1 MNKLVKLWPLLLLIL
16 LFGSCQRDQHPSIK
30 STVPYINT
38 STYTWAD
45 SLLNELNI
53 DEKIGQLLIWEYSED
68 SPELLRL
75 ELSTL
80 HLSGIVMQQRPLL
93 QHFELVT
100 LLSQESSLPPII
112 ASTAST
118 LFNNQLSGVENL
130 IPESLIN
137 ATANDTLFDHLNN
150 LAAKQALALQVNLN
164 ISQPVNAQQL
174 TGDQLQS
181 KRIKV
186 LSENR
191 IASMAY
197 GFTDFHPQLADS
209 SLRLKTLLKPA
220 QLLTEK
226 GIGGFVL
233 DPQLPSRIP
242 ANFAYTRYPDYF
254 EEQLN
259 FDGLLLRKAA
269 NAEMAIRH
277 LQSGADLLWLTNDF
291 PRAIHRRIRE
301 ALNNDE
307 LSLADLD
314 QKVHKVLMLKKWMH
328 NGFDSPQQRYQKR
341 IYQPIQAA
349 LPASPDQGIRL
360 PIASNK
366 IYEHFFDS
374 NWSLFNY
381 DIAHRGLTLL
391 SNPDQLVPIA
401 DFNQQ
406 AIRLVHYGVDTYT
419 DFRRKLTQYTDF
431 NRRSGTIDAQEAWSR
446 IIDGRSNYLNI
457 LLLGPDQN
465 LPIEDE
471 AFFQGLAAAK
481 KRNNLIVVNFGLPQQ
496 VAALDSS
503 YTVLQAYTQ
512 SPETEAIAAQ
522 IIAGGLPGQGK
533 SPVDI
538 NPYWQAG
545 SQKKSPKIRISY
557 TPSELVGVRP
567 EKLVSMYAIA
577 NGAVRRKATPGGQ
590 LVVIKDGN
598 VIFNEAFGYHT
609 YCKKQRVQKNDLY
622 DVASL
627 TKIAATTMVAMKTY
641 EQGAFRINDRIREH
655 LPEYR
660 KAPFRN
666 VRIKDLMTH
675 RSGIQPHM
683 PVIPYLKYQEAGNTA
698 CDSFFCKEPSEQYSI
713 QIAKD
718 FYFQQRL
725 QDKIWE
731 DLNEVSMRRFDRYRY
746 SDANMILVQRILER
760 LQQDSLDHLAR
771 RYFYEP
777 MGLSH
782 ITYKPL
788 EHFSE
793 EQTVP
798 TENDQRWRRQ
808 QLRGHVH
815 DETAALLGGVA
826 GHAGLFSNAED
837 LAILLQM
844 LLDGGKYAQR
854 QYLSPETIAL
864 FTDDSHGN
872 HRGLGFDK
880 RYRSNRTGRAYDMTP
895 AAYGHTGFTGT
906 CAWVDPDHDLVFVFL
921 SNRVFPSVHN
931 RKLFTEGIRTRLHQV
946 VYDALDSYEGGWPEL
961 EI

>member
-1 MNKLVKLWPLLLLIL
+1 MNKLVKIWPLYVLIL
-16 LFGSCQRDQHPSIK
+16 LFGSCQRDQQTSIK
-30 STVPYINT
+30 SSVPYINT
-38 STYTWAD
+38 RTHTWAD
-45 SLLNELNI
+45 SLLNELTV
-53 DEKIGQLLIWEYSED
+53 DEKIGQLLVWEYSAAG
-68 SPELLRL
+68 PELLRL
-75 ELSTL
+75 ELASL
-80 HLSGIVMQQRPLL
+80 HLSGIIMQQRPLL

-100 LLSQESSLPPII
+100 LLTQESRFPPII

-118 LFNNQLSGVENL
+118 LFNNQLSGVEDL
-130 IPESLIN
+130 VPESLIN
-137 ATANDTLFDHLNN
+137 ATGNDTLFDHLNT

-164 ISQPVNAQQL
+164 LSQPVNAQQL
-174 TGDQLQS
+174 TGDRLQS
-181 KRIKV
+181 KRIKT
-186 LSENR
+186 LNEHR
-191 IASMAY
+191 IASIAY

-209 SLRLKTLLKPA
+209 SLRLQTLLKPA
-220 QLLTEK
+220 QLLAQK
-226 GIGGFVL
+226 GVGGFL
-233 DPQLPSRIP
+233 LAPQLPSRIP
-242 ANFAYTRYPDYF
+242 EDFSYTNYPDYF
-254 EEQLN
+254 KEQLN
-259 FDGLLLRKAA
+259 FDGLLLRKTA

-301 ALNNDE
+301 ALNNGE
-307 LSLADLD
+307 ISLTELD

-328 NGFDSPQQRYQKR
+328 NGFDSPQQRNREQ

-349 LPASPDQGIRL
+349 LPINPEQGIRL

-366 IYEHFFDS
+366 LYEHFFDTK
-374 NWSLFNY
+374 WSLFNY
-381 DIAHRGLTLL
+381 DIARRGLTLL
-391 SNPDQLVPIA
+391 SNPDQLIPVA
-401 DFNQQ
+401 DFRQQ
-406 AIRLVHYGVDTYT
+406 PIRLVHYGSDTYA
-419 DFRRKLTQYTDF
+419 DFRRKLTQYTEF
-431 NRRSGTIDAQEAWSR
+431 NHRYGAIDEQGTWSA
-446 IIDGRSNYLNI
+446 IIDGRTNYLNI
-457 LLLGPDQN
+457 LLLGSDQN
-465 LPIEDE
+465 LPLEDE

-481 KRNNLIVVNFGLPQQ
+481 KRKNLIIVNFGAPRQI
-496 VAALDSS
+496 AALDSS
-503 YTVLQAYTQ
+503 YTVIQAYTQ
-512 SPETEAIAAQ
+512 SPETEAVAAQ
-522 IIAGGLPGQGK
+522 IIVGGLPSLGK
-533 SPVDI
+533 SPLDI
-538 NPYWQAG
+538 NTYWKDGHQRG
-545 SQKKSPKIRISY
+545 SPKIRVAHA
-557 TPSELVGVRP
+557 PAELVGIRP

-590 LVVIKDGN
+590 MVVIKDGN

-609 YCKKQRVQKNDLY
+609 YRKKQRVQKDDLY

-641 EQGAFRINDRIREH
+641 EQGGFQINDRVREH
-655 LPEYR
+655 LPEYS

-675 RSGIQPHM
+675 RSGIQPYM
-683 PVIPYLKYQEAGNTA
+683 PVIPYLQYRGAGNTA
-698 CDSFFCKEPSEQYSI
+698 CDSFFCTSPSEQYTI
-713 QIAKD
+713 QIAKN

-777 MGLSH
+777 MGLSQ

-788 EHFSE
+788 EHFPE

-808 QLRGHVH
+808 QLRGYVH

-844 LLDGGKYAQR
+844 LLNGGTYANKKY
-854 QYLSPETIAL
+854 LDPETIAL

-895 AAYGHTGFTGT
+895 SAYGHTGFTGT
-906 CAWVDPDHDLVFVFL
+906 CAWVDPDHNLVFVFL
-921 SNRVFPSVHN
+921 SNRVFPSVRN
-931 RKLFTEGIRTRLHQV
+931 RKLFTENVRTRLHQV
-946 VYDALDSYEGGWPEL
+946 VYDALDSYQAGWPRL